1 MQDEE
6 GGGTDEGDKED
17 GDDEGDKEVD
27 FFSLL
32 SWWNLSFLKRVKKP
46 IAAATVVRKNEEAIK
61 LVGSVS
67 QFSYLFS
74 CSQLSQSFKEALY
87 TVKNVDSNLH
97 W

>member
-32 SWWNLSFLKRVKKP
+32 S
-46 IAAATVVRKNEEAIK
+46 
-61 LVGSVS
+61 
-67 QFSYLFS
+67 
-74 CSQLSQSFKEALY
+74 
-87 TVKNVDSNLH
+87 
-97 W
+97 